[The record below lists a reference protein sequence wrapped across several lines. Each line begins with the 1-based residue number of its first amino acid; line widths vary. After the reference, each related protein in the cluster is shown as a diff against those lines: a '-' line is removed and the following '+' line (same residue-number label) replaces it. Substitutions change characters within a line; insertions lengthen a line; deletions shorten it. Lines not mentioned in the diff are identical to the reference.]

1 MASSDQLE
9 EKVPLEEA
17 MKRLVNYNKENATRI
32 NKLENQIDELCRNF
46 EEYRARHAGVTN
58 EEIRNLLEAINE
70 IQATNATFKEET
82 NRKFEEIGFHWNN
95 MFTDM
100 KEDVHQILLKLNQ
113 VPEQVT
119 WPSPNLR
126 NEEQKVEEKEGNSDH
141 KPRRVS
147 RFTPECQFQFMGN
160 RDNSTTTRA
169 TLQTPYLTQ
178 VESGQ
183 RPPILTTPFIS
194 QMKPSIIVPPSSAA
208 PAFYGKSTE
217 SPTQFLIRV
226 QEYAESV
233 HAWDRTTLVN
243 GISQFLRDS
252 ALEWYCQLRLS
263 HRRPQ
268 TWTEFEDLFLA
279 QFNSPIRKAK
289 QEQEWHECKQKENE
303 TINEFLVRLR
313 ALWREQKPKETEI
326 DLVKHL
332 LRRMRNDI
340 LTMIGVSHNASLDE
354 VMIAAQEVEDI
365 IYRRAKGERL
375 AKQIKQVSSSSKI
388 ASHDKGYD
396 EENSHQSKPWRNRE
410 EGYYRRARHQQ
421 VNVITP
427 QYDNNYQRRT
437 TNEANQTRPLESPN
451 CFRCGKYGH
460 WARDCFAP
468 DRAQR
473 LTHNSSM
480 TKNFDGALE
489 GRTSHA
495 PM

>member
-1 MASSDQLE
+1 MMNPSQTE
-9 EKVPLEEA
+9 EKVPLDEA
-17 MKRLVNYNKENATRI
+17 MKRLVDYSKNNTTRI
-32 NKLENQIDELCRNF
+32 DKLESQIDEICRNV
-46 EEYRARHAGVTN
+46 EEFRAQHMFATK
-58 EEIRNLLEAINE
+58 EEIQNLVEATKE
-70 IQATNATFKEET
+70 IQATSSKVTEET
-82 NRKFEEIGFHWNN
+82 NRKFEELGAHWKS
-95 MFTDM
+95 MHTDM
-100 KEDVHQILLKLNQ
+100 KEDIKQILRKLNQ

-119 WPSPNLR
+119 WPMPKGR
-126 NEEQKVEEKEGNSDH
+126 EEEQKTEVEEATSDN
-141 KPRRVS
+141 KSIKRS
-147 RFTPECQFQFMGN
+147 RFTPERQFQFMES
-160 RDNSTTTRA
+160 RDISTPARA
-169 TLQTPYLTQ
+169 TFQSPYLAQ
-178 VESGQ
+178 QDSGQ
-183 RPPILTTPFIS
+183 RPSMLTTPLIT

-268 TWTEFEDLFLA
+268 TWSEFEDLFLT

-289 QEQEWHECKQKENE
+289 QEQEWHDCKQRENE

-332 LRRMRNDI
+332 FRRMRNDI
-340 LTMIGVSHNASLDE
+340 LTMIGISHNASLDE
-354 VMIAAQEVEDI
+354 VMVAAQEIEDI
-365 IYRRAKGERL
+365 LYRRAKGERL
-375 AKQIKQVSSSSKI
+375 AKQIKQASSSNKDVT
-388 ASHDKGYD
+388 HDKGYD
-396 EENSHQSKPWRNRE
+396 EENLRQSKPWRNRE
-410 EGYYRRARHQQ
+410 EGYNRRPRNQQ

-427 QYDNNYQRRT
+427 RYDSNNQRRT
-437 TNEANQTRPLESPN
+437 TNEANHPRPLESPN

-468 DRAQR
+468 DRAR
-473 LTHNSSM
+473 LFTQNSSNS
-480 TKNFDGALE
+480 KNFDGALE
-489 GRTSHA
+489 ERTSHA
-495 PM
+495 PK